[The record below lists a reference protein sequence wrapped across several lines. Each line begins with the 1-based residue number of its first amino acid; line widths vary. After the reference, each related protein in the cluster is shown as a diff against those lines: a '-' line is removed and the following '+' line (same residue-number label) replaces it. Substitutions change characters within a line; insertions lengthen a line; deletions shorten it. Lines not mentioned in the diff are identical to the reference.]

1 MTPTLPVRLAATARR
16 AAGRITSTTGMPRP
30 TVYRSRASRSTA
42 AEAVLHAMTS
52 ILTPASTRS
61 SITASAWARTSAS
74 GLGPYGLFRV
84 SPMYS
89 TDSFGSWSR
98 IARAT
103 VRPPTPESKIP
114 MGASF
119 TGASLVAEFGG
130 HDLHERLLHPRQG
143 DVHRP
148 ERGSYRSYLELDRVV
163 RLRRVAELV
172 VAGGRVRTVPERRRE
187 GPVELVVQRGESVGV
202 RELVVEQRHVL
213 VRIEV
218 EPVGEDQP
226 DVGQARRQ
234 VTRLLRSDDELELRG
249 TWLERQSDQRLP
261 QCVQPVPLGPAQLVL
276 GQAAELGCQAG
287 VLRRV
292 REEPAH
298 PGVVRRFQG
307 VGVRIER
314 GPGFGAIRPRAVIRR
329 RRRLVLSGCAR
340 PVPRAAGPRA
350 RPVAEELR
358 DVGDHLDEH
367 VALEGVQ
374 PGDVAGGGPLE
385 AVHHLPPWV
394 SVAHRP

>member
-16 AAGRITSTTGMPRP
+16 AAGRITSTTGMPCP

-52 ILTPASTRS
+52 IFTPASTRS

-130 HDLHERLLHPRQG
+130 HD
-143 DVHRP
+143 RP
-148 ERGSYRSYLELDRVV
+148 ERGSYRSHLELDRGV

-172 VAGGRVRTVPERRRE
+172 VPGGRARTVADGRARTVP
-187 GPVELVVQRGESVGV
+187 GG
-202 RELVVEQRHVL
+202 
-213 VRIEV
+213 
-218 EPVGEDQP
+218 
-226 DVGQARRQ
+226 
-234 VTRLLRSDDELELRG
+234 
-249 TWLERQSDQRLP
+249 
-261 QCVQPVPLGPAQLVL
+261 
-276 GQAAELGCQAG
+276 
-287 VLRRV
+287 
-292 REEPAH
+292 
-298 PGVVRRFQG
+298 
-307 VGVRIER
+307 
-314 GPGFGAIRPRAVIRR
+314 
-329 RRRLVLSGCAR
+329 
-340 PVPRAAGPRA
+340 RA
-350 RPVAEELR
+350 R
-358 DVGDHLDEH
+358 
-367 VALEGVQ
+367 
-374 PGDVAGGGPLE
+374 
-385 AVHHLPPWV
+385 
-394 SVAHRP
+394 